1 MGATS
6 SRLIILLGVLLSVAA
21 IGYGLYKI
29 QIEERAQTAAA
40 PAPQPA
46 AVQAPEPPKVVEI
59 LAAARPIARGQIVV
73 AADIATIP
81 VVGAAPSD
89 ALTLPADA
97 IGQTAVTDI
106 AAQQLLLAGSLSP
119 SPADAGLAA
128 AVPAGYR
135 AIGIRTNAEI
145 AAGNYVKPGD
155 RVDIAIVLAEGV
167 VPGGGQ
173 AISSDDGRGDLS
185 KANLL
190 LQDIPVLSVGPLLTA
205 NPVEASPDGDSA
217 GRRPEVFQ
225 EITVAMTPEQIA
237 QFSLARSLGPYFL
250 ALRNPE
256 DREIVGPT
264 TAELQDILG
273 PGALGPR
280 TVEMIVGNRTEI
292 VTVQTAEGDR

>member
-6 SRLIILLGVLLSVAA
+6 SRVIILLGVLLSVAA

-29 QIEERAQTAAA
+29 QSEERAQQAAV

-46 AVQAPEPPKVVEI
+46 TVEAPEPPKVVEI
-59 LAAARPIARGQIVV
+59 LAAARPIARGQLVV
-73 AADIATIP
+73 PADLATIP
-81 VVGAAPSD
+81 VVGAAP
-89 ALTLPADA
+89 AGAFTIAEEA
-97 IGQTAVTDI
+97 IGQTAVVDI
-106 AAQQLLLAGSLSP
+106 AARQLILEESLSP
-119 SPADAGLAA
+119 HPADAGLAA

-135 AIGIRTNAEI
+135 AVGIRTNAEI

-155 RVDIAIVLAEGV
+155 RVDIAIVLAETV
-167 VPGGGQ
+167 VPGGQ
-173 AISSDDGRGDLS
+173 AGGDDGRGDLS
-185 KANLL
+185 KSNLL
-190 LQDIPVLSVGPLLTA
+190 LQDVPVLSVGPLLTA
-205 NPVEASPDGDSA
+205 NPVQTSPDGDSA
-217 GRRPEVFQ
+217 GRRPEMFQ
-225 EITVAMTPEQIA
+225 EITVAMTPDQIA

-292 VTVQTAEGDR
+292 ITVQTAEGDR

>member
-29 QIEERAQTAAA
+29 QTEERAQQAAL

-46 AVQAPEPPKVVEI
+46 AVEAPEPPRVVEI
-59 LAAARPIARGQIVV
+59 LAAARPIARGQLVV
-73 AADIATIP
+73 PADLATIP
-81 VVGAAPSD
+81 VVGAAPPG
-89 ALTLPADA
+89 AFTVAEEA
-97 IGQTAVTDI
+97 IGQTAVVDI
-106 AAQQLLLAGSLSP
+106 AARQLILEQSLSP
-119 SPADAGLAA
+119 HPADAGLAA
-128 AVPAGYR
+128 AIPAGYR
-135 AIGIRTNAEI
+135 AVGIRTNAEI
-145 AAGNYVKPGD
+145 AAGNYGKPGD
-155 RVDIAIVLAEGV
+155 RVDIAIVLAETV

-173 AISSDDGRGDLS
+173 AGGGDGRGDLS

-190 LQDIPVLSVGPLLTA
+190 LQDVPVLSVGPLLTA
-205 NPVEASPDGDSA
+205 NPVQASPDGDSA

-225 EITVAMTPEQIA
+225 EITVAMTPDQIA

-280 TVEMIVGNRTEI
+280 TGEMIVAHRTEI
-292 VTVQTAEGDR
+292 ITVQTAEGDR